1 MRKPSPMGKTADPDV
16 FDQLDEQLETDLD
29 TDSAHDEA
37 ADHVDPEPTPPSEP
51 TTRRHRATVALVSAV
66 LIAALAYS
74 GYAGWRLHQLDARAA
89 AGQAALAA
97 AKDYAITLT
106 TLDTADIDGNYARAL
121 DGATG
126 QFKDAYSLGAKQLRQ
141 ILIDN
146 KATGRGI
153 VLDAA
158 VKSATT
164 TRVEVL
170 LFVDQS
176 ITNAVRSEPRIDRNR
191 IQMTMELVDHRWLA
205 SQVDLT

>member
-16 FDQLDEQLETDLD
+16 FDQLDEQRETDLK
-29 TDSAHDEA
+29 TESAHDES
-37 ADHVDPEPTPPSEP
+37 ADHIDPEPTTPSVP
-51 TTRRHRATVALVSAV
+51 VSRRRRAPVALVAAV
-66 LIAALAYS
+66 LIAALTYS

-106 TLDTADIDGNYARAL
+106 SLDTADIDGNYARAL

-146 KATGRGI
+146 KATGKGI

-191 IQMTMELVDHRWLA
+191 IQMTMELVDNRWLA
-205 SQVDLT
+205 SQVDLV

>member
-1 MRKPSPMGKTADPDV
+1 MGKAADPDV
-16 FDQLDEQLETDLD
+16 FEQLDDQLDTDTPRDDET
-29 TDSAHDEA
+29 A
-37 ADHVDPEPTPPSEP
+37 ATEIVEPVEPPS
-51 TTRRHRATVALVSAV
+51 RRHRTAAA
-66 LIAALAYS
+66 LIAALLIGALAYA
-74 GYAGWRLHQLDARAA
+74 GYAGWRLHQVDARAA

-97 AKDYAITLT
+97 AKDYALVLT

-146 KATGRGI
+146 KASGKGI

-164 TRVEVL
+164 SRVEVL

-176 ITNAVRSEPRIDRNR
+176 ITNSVRSDPRLDRNR
-191 IQMTMELVDHRWLA
+191 IQMTMELVDGRWLA
-205 SQVDLT
+205 SQVDLI

>member
-1 MRKPSPMGKTADPDV
+1 MRKPSHMGKTTDPDV
-16 FDQLDEQLETDLD
+16 FARLDGQPDAEVSPDETTATEIGEPDRG
-29 TDSAHDEA
+29 
-37 ADHVDPEPTPPSEP
+37 PETPSVPA
-51 TTRRHRATVALVSAV
+51 TRRHRTALALVAGL

-74 GYAGWRLHQLDARAA
+74 AYAGWRLHQVDARAA

-97 AKDYAITLT
+97 AKDYAVVLT

-146 KATGRGI
+146 KATGKGV

-158 VKSATT
+158 VKSTST
-164 TRVEVL
+164 NRVEVL

-191 IQMTMELVDHRWLA
+191 IQMTMNLVDDRWLA
-205 SQVDLT
+205 SSVDLI

>member
-1 MRKPSPMGKTADPDV
+1 MRKPSPMGKAADPDV
-16 FDQLDEQLETDLD
+16 FEQLDDQLDTDTPRDDET
-29 TDSAHDEA
+29 A
-37 ADHVDPEPTPPSEP
+37 ATEIVEPVEPPS
-51 TTRRHRATVALVSAV
+51 RRHRTAAA
-66 LIAALAYS
+66 LIAALLIGALAYA
-74 GYAGWRLHQLDARAA
+74 GYAGWRLHQVDARAA

-97 AKDYAITLT
+97 AKDYALVLT

-146 KATGRGI
+146 KASGKGI

-164 TRVEVL
+164 SRVEVL

-176 ITNAVRSEPRIDRNR
+176 ITNSVRSDPRLDRNR
-191 IQMTMELVDHRWLA
+191 IQMTMELVDGRWLA
-205 SQVDLT
+205 SQVDLI

>member
-1 MRKPSPMGKTADPDV
+1 MRKPNPMGKTAEPDV
-16 FDQLDEQLETDLD
+16 FDQLVTPDDVTTEPEQITG
-29 TDSAHDEA
+29 A
-37 ADHVDPEPTPPSEP
+37 EPTPAAEPSSQ
-51 TTRRHRATVALVSAV
+51 RHRAAMLVAAL
-66 LIAALAYS
+66 LIGALAYS

-89 AGQAALAA
+89 AAQAALTAA
-97 AKDYAITLT
+97 QDYALALT

-146 KATGRGI
+146 KASGKG
-153 VLDAA
+153 VVVDAA

-164 TRVEVL
+164 KRVEVL

-191 IQMTMELVDHRWLA
+191 IQMTMELVDDRWLA
-205 SQVDLT
+205 GQVDLV

>member
-1 MRKPSPMGKTADPDV
+1 MGKTADPDV
-16 FDQLDEQLETDLD
+16 FDQLDEQRETDLE
-29 TDSAHDEA
+29 TESAHDEA
-37 ADHVDPEPTPPSEP
+37 ADHIDPEPTTPSVP
-51 TTRRHRATVALVSAV
+51 VSRRRRAPVTLVAAV
-66 LIAALAYS
+66 VIAAVAYS
-74 GYAGWRLHQLDARAA
+74 GYAGWLLHQLDARAA

-106 TLDTADIDGNYARAL
+106 SLDTADIDGNYARAL

-141 ILIDN
+141 VLIDN
-146 KATGRGI
+146 KATGKGI

-205 SQVDLT
+205 SQVDLV

>member
-1 MRKPSPMGKTADPDV
+1 MRKPNPMGKTAESDV
-16 FDQLDEQLETDLD
+16 FDQLVTPDDVTTEPEQITD
-29 TDSAHDEA
+29 A
-37 ADHVDPEPTPPSEP
+37 EPTPAAAPSSQ
-51 TTRRHRATVALVSAV
+51 RHRAAMLVAAL
-66 LIAALAYS
+66 LIGALAYS

-89 AGQAALAA
+89 AAQAALSAA
-97 AKDYAITLT
+97 QDYALALT

-146 KATGRGI
+146 KASGKG
-153 VLDAA
+153 VVVDAA

-164 TRVEVL
+164 KRVEVL

-191 IQMTMELVDHRWLA
+191 IQMTMELVDGRWLA
-205 SQVDLT
+205 GQVDLV